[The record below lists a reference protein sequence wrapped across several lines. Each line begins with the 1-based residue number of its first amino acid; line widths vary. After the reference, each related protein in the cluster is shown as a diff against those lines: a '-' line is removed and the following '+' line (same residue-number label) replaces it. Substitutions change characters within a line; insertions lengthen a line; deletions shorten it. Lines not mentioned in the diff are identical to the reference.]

1 MSAKN
6 VRRGLFSDQ
15 SATTVAQDR
24 ARDRQKQQKGNSTP
38 SELKAEEK
46 EYKSLKGLKKII
58 PCDTDTDCM
67 RKNGGDG
74 GLD

>member
-6 VRRGLFSDQ
+6 IRRGLFSDQ
-15 SATTVAQDR
+15 SATTTKQDK
-24 ARDRQKQQKGNSTP
+24 QHQQKGNSTK

-46 EYKSLKGLKKII
+46 EYKSLKSLKKVI

-67 RKNGGDG
+67 TKNGGDG
-74 GLD
+74 GY

>member
-6 VRRGLFSDQ
+6 VRRGLFDDQ

-24 ARDRQKQQKGNSTP
+24 QRQRQQKGNSTK
-38 SELKAEEK
+38 SELKAEEA
-46 EYKSLKGLKKII
+46 EYKSLKGLRKII

-67 RKNGGDG
+67 QKNGGDG
-74 GLD
+74 GY

>member
-6 VRRGLFSDQ
+6 ERRGLFNDQ
-15 SATTVAQDR
+15 SATTTKQDKQR
-24 ARDRQKQQKGNSTP
+24 QQKGNSTK

-46 EYKSLKGLKKII
+46 EYKSLKGLRKII

-74 GLD
+74 GLE